1 VVSFVRF
8 PAVATLNSPVDAGSS
23 FNCTIAQITQF
34 PNYSITKSLPFS
46 GFLEFADFAFHQV
59 AFQGAYVA
67 DVELAVQVIGL
78 VEEGAG

>member
-1 VVSFVRF
+1 
-8 PAVATLNSPVDAGSS
+8 L
-23 FNCTIAQITQF
+23 AQF
-34 PNYSITKSLPFS
+34 LPFS